1 MSAVASMGDNPI
13 VSTPTQ
19 IHVPANAPA
28 QTPGHAQ
35 ARVVIVGCGFGGL
48 FCARA
53 LKNAPIDLTVVDRNN
68 YHLFQP
74 LLYQVASAALAPAD
88 IAQPI
93 RTILRGQT
101 NAFVMLGEVERID
114 LAAQCI
120 FVNGIAV
127 SYDYLVL
134 APGAVDNYFGHNDW
148 ARFAP
153 GMKEVEDATLIRSRL
168 LTSFEAAEL
177 ESNPEERAAQ
187 LSFVIVGGGPTGVE
201 LAGAIK
207 ELAVDVIPRDFR
219 FADTRRARV
228 ILIEAGPRLLAA
240 LEPQSSERA
249 RKQLEG
255 LGVEVWTDKRVTEIF
270 EGGVKVDG
278 QTLRSY
284 NVIWAAGVRP
294 SPVIQTLGA
303 ELGPGGRVK
312 VRADCSL
319 PGHPNVFVIGDAAFL
334 VDSKTGKAVP
344 GVSQGA
350 LQMGQYVARI
360 IKEEQQGA
368 GQAARSGQASQAQT
382 GPVQAGQI
390 ARTGQSGRPQPGQ
403 TDSGQARTSQAQ
415 AAQSQIRQPRPSPTR
430 ARGFHYKDWGSM
442 ATVGKSRAVVEIGPF
457 RFGGILA
464 WFAWL
469 ALHITVLIGF
479 RNRIS
484 VLVSWIYGYVFFRR
498 GSRLITRSYDKA
510 GRPVP
515 VPLNSAPPGPNQ

>member
-1 MSAVASMGDNPI
+1 MGDNPC
-13 VSTPTQ
+13 VSINQ
-19 IHVPANAPA
+19 DFLSVDGKKPA
-28 QTPGHAQ
+28 H

-53 LKNAPIDLTVVDRNN
+53 LKNAPVELTVVDRNN

-93 RTILRGQT
+93 RTILRGQK
-101 NAFVMLGEVERID
+101 NAFVVLGEVERVALD
-114 LAAQCI
+114 QKCI
-120 FVNGIAV
+120 FVKGTAV
-127 SYDYLVL
+127 PYDYLVL
-134 APGAVDNYFGHNDW
+134 APGAVDNYFGHGEW
-148 ARFAP
+148 AKYAP

-168 LTSFEAAEL
+168 LMSFEAAEL
-177 ESNPEERAAQ
+177 EENPEERAAH

-219 FADTRRARV
+219 VADTRRARV
-228 ILIEAGPRLLAA
+228 ILIEAGPRLLPA
-240 LEPQSSERA
+240 LEPASSERA
-249 RKQLEG
+249 LKQLQA
-255 LGVEVWTDKRVTEIF
+255 LGVEVWLGKRVTDIF
-270 EGGVKVDG
+270 DGGVAVDG
-278 QTLRSY
+278 QKLASH

-294 SPVIQTLGA
+294 HPLVATLGA

-312 VRADCSL
+312 VQPDCSI
-319 PGHPNVFVIGDAAFL
+319 PGHPNVFVIGDAAYL
-334 VDSKTGKAVP
+334 VDSKTGKQVP

-350 LQMGQYVARI
+350 LQMGRYVAAI
-360 IKEEQQGA
+360 IREEQEMPA
-368 GQAARSGQASQAQT
+368 GPSGSS
-382 GPVQAGQI
+382 
-390 ARTGQSGRPQPGQ
+390 R
-403 TDSGQARTSQAQ
+403 
-415 AAQSQIRQPRPSPTR
+415 TR
-430 ARGFHYKDWGSM
+430 AQGFHYKDFGSM

-457 RFGGILA
+457 RFGGLLA

-498 GSRLITRSYDKA
+498 GSRLITRSFDKS
-510 GRPVP
+510 GRPVQET
-515 VPLNSAPPGPNQ
+515 LNSAVAGPKQARNG

>member
-1 MSAVASMGDNPI
+1 MDRKPGP
-13 VSTPTQ
+13 
-19 IHVPANAPA
+19 PAAYP
-28 QTPGHAQ
+28 
-35 ARVVIVGCGFGGL
+35 RVIIVGCGFGGL

-53 LKNAPIDLTVVDRNN
+53 LNKAPVELIVVDRNN

-93 RTILRGQT
+93 RTILRGQK
-101 NAFVMLGEVERID
+101 NAFVMLGEVERVAPD
-114 LAAQCI
+114 QKCI
-120 FVNGIAV
+120 FVNGAAV
-127 SYDYLVL
+127 PYDYLVL
-134 APGAVDNYFGHNDW
+134 APGAVDNYFGHGEW
-148 ARFAP
+148 AKYAP

-168 LTSFEAAEL
+168 LMSFEAAEL
-177 ESNPEERAAQ
+177 EENPEERTVH

-219 FADTRRARV
+219 VADTRRARV

-240 LEPQSSERA
+240 LEPGSSERA
-249 RKQLEG
+249 LEQLQA
-255 LGVEVWTDKRVTEIF
+255 LGVEVWLDKRVTDISDS
-270 EGGVKVDG
+270 GVVVDG
-278 QTLRSY
+278 QKLASH

-294 SPVIQTLGA
+294 SPVVATLGA

-312 VRADCSL
+312 VQPDCSI
-319 PGHPNVFVIGDAAFL
+319 PGHPNVFVIGDAAYL
-334 VDSKTGKAVP
+334 VDSKTGKQVP

-350 LQMGQYVARI
+350 LQMGRYVAAVIR
-360 IKEEQQGA
+360 EEQ
-368 GQAARSGQASQAQT
+368 AA
-382 GPVQAGQI
+382 
-390 ARTGQSGRPQPGQ
+390 GQSG
-403 TDSGQARTSQAQ
+403 SAS
-415 AAQSQIRQPRPSPTR
+415 R
-430 ARGFHYKDWGSM
+430 ARGFHYKDLGSM

-457 RFGGILA
+457 RFGGLLA

-498 GSRLITRSYDKA
+498 GSRLITRSYDKSGHA
-510 GRPVP
+510 VP
-515 VPLNSAPPGPNQ
+515 DTLNSTAANPNQARNG

>member
-1 MSAVASMGDNPI
+1 MGDTSP
-13 VSTPTQ
+13 VSTHQ
-19 IHVPANAPA
+19 DFLHGGGK
-28 QTPGHAQ
+28 PGT

-53 LKNAPIDLTVVDRNN
+53 LKNAPVELTVVDRNN

-93 RTILRGQT
+93 RTILRGQK
-101 NAFVMLGEVERID
+101 NAFVMLGEVERVALD
-114 LAAQCI
+114 QKCI
-120 FVNGIAV
+120 FVRGAAV
-127 SYDYLVL
+127 PYDYLVL
-134 APGAVDNYFGHNDW
+134 APGAIDNYFGHSDW
-148 ARFAP
+148 ARYAP

-168 LTSFEAAEL
+168 LMSFEAAEL
-177 ESNPEERAAQ
+177 EGNPAERAAD
-187 LSFVIVGGGPTGVE
+187 LLFVIVGGGPTGVE

-219 FADTRRARV
+219 VADTRRARV
-228 ILIEAGPRLLAA
+228 VLIEAGPRLLPA
-240 LEPQSSERA
+240 LEPSSSERA
-249 RKQLEG
+249 LKQLQA
-255 LGVEVWTDKRVTEIF
+255 LGVEVWLGKRVTDIF
-270 EGGVKVDG
+270 DGGVAVDG
-278 QTLRSY
+278 ERLASH

-294 SPVIQTLGA
+294 SPLVATLGA

-312 VRADCSL
+312 VQPDCSIA
-319 PGHPNVFVIGDAAFL
+319 GHPNVFVIGDAAYL
-334 VDSKTGKAVP
+334 VDSRTGKQVP

-350 LQMGQYVARI
+350 LQMGQYVAAI
-360 IKEEQQGA
+360 IHEEQG
-368 GQAARSGQASQAQT
+368 
-382 GPVQAGQI
+382 
-390 ARTGQSGRPQPGQ
+390 GRPGFRA
-403 TDSGQARTSQAQ
+403 SA
-415 AAQSQIRQPRPSPTR
+415 TR

-457 RFGGILA
+457 RFGGLLA

-498 GSRLITRSYDKA
+498 GSRLITRSYDKS
-510 GRPVP
+510 GRAVP
-515 VPLNSAPPGPNQ
+515 EALNSAAASPNQARNG